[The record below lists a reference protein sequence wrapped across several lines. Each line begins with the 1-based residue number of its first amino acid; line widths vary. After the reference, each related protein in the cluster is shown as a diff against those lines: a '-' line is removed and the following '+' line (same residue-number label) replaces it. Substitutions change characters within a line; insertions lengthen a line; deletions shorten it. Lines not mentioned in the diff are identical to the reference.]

1 MSGFFTAKGGARS
14 LTMLF
19 VLHAAIA
26 VRAQDPPQYAVLQ
39 AVVDGLRSP
48 AQCAQIDLF
57 LRAQPDVIVARTDY
71 NTRNVMI
78 QVPAFSSTGREQLKA
93 WFTSLGLEIH
103 CYRRYPLTSAVYT
116 PLDPRTCIEE
126 AVPVR

>member
-1 MSGFFTAKGGARS
+1 M
-14 LTMLF
+14 
-19 VLHAAIA
+19 IA
-26 VRAQDPPQYAVLQ
+26 LCAFNTLRAQDPPNYAVLQ
-39 AVVDGLRSP
+39 AVVEGLRSP

-78 QVPAFSSTGREQLKA
+78 QVPAFSSAGREQLKA

-116 PLDPRTCIEE
+116 PLDPRTCTEE